1 MDITKARVA
10 QADKIIGKQGMLH
23 GNKDSDGDKVINI
36 LDCQPYNK
44 KEQGFIHRI
53 AARAAEK
60 VGATGTAERIREK
73 GEAVDERRSEVRE
86 AKEKEGIQQKEE
98 KLVSRTK
105 LEESTKE
112 EREKQATETAIFK
125 EKARGDSQRAKIK
138 QRFSTAPKKS
148 GGGFLSSFVNQPD
161 KKGVVTSRMKTTTK
175 RVKIKSGKGKG
186 KFRTVK
192 VKTRVPVKQQA
203 QQRTQGMPNI
213 FGGSSSSNPNSNS
226 ASTPSL
232 FNTNKGKEKAY
243 KVPKIF

>member
-44 KEQGFIHRI
+44 KEQGWIHRAT
-53 AARAAEK
+53 AAMAEK
-60 VGATGTAERIREK
+60 VGATGTAERIRS
-73 GEAVDERRSEVRE
+73 AEV
-86 AKEKEGIQQKEE
+86 KH
-98 KLVSRTK
+98 
-105 LEESTKE
+105 E
-112 EREKQATETAIFK
+112 EREAREENIRRDAKQAGAKVYFDKKKEIAIQR
-125 EKARGDSQRAKIK
+125 EEQRAVRKAEGLGGVAK
-138 QRFSTAPKKS
+138 RTGSFAKK
-148 GGGFLSSFVNQPD
+148 FIDQPN
-161 KKGVVTSRMKTTTK
+161 KTGAVTSKINKPTTKLVTTTK

-186 KFRTVK
+186 KYRTVK
-192 VKTRVPVKQQA
+192 VKTRVPVKQQT

-213 FGGSSSSNPNSNS
+213 FVGSSSSNPSSNS